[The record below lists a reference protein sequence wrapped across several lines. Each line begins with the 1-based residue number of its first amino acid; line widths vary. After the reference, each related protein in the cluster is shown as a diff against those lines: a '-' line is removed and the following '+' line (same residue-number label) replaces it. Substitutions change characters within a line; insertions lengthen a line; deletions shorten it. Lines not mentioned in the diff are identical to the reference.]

1 MPVKSVASRG
11 GAGLAKA
18 APTLVRSL
26 RAGLRVLEREIGRS
40 LATQTDCCGVTM
52 AQCHILLE
60 LDGAGCVNLKTL
72 SERMELD
79 KSTLSRTVDA
89 LVGLGLVNRGED
101 PANRRQQ
108 IICLS
113 DAGTLW
119 VADVH
124 RRCDAFY
131 GQLLERIPSAKHK
144 SVLEAVSLLAR
155 SMVAH
160 RKETIS
166 VDFV

>member
-1 MPVKSVASRG
+1 LPVKSVTPRG
-11 GAGLAKA
+11 GAGTAKA
-18 APTLVRSL
+18 AGTLVRSL
-26 RAGLRVLEREIGRS
+26 RAQLRVLEREIGRS

-89 LVGLGLVNRGED
+89 LVGLELVSRGED

-131 GQLLERIPSAKHK
+131 QRLLERIPAAKHGA
-144 SVLEAVSLLAR
+144 VLESVSLLAR
-155 SMVAH
+155 SMVEQ
-160 RKETIS
+160 RKDSIS
-166 VDFV
+166 IECF